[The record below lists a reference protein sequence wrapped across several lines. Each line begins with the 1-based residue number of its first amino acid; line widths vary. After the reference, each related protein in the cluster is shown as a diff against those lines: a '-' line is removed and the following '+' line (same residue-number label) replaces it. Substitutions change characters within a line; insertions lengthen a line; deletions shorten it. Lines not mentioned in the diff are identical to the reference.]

1 MCGVKISAQIVTISS
16 LSEEGALETR
26 QLNHRKILIIAIG
39 KLRSSANRH
48 HHDIIIFFESA
59 FAHRRVEV
67 NLTDSRPLDLYVPGI
82 LGQLDLYV
90 PGNLGQL
97 DLYVSGS
104 LGQLGLYV
112 LGKFLIKGRLFLD
125 NCSYFWTTS

>member
-1 MCGVKISAQIVTISS
+1 MELEALRFF
-16 LSEEGALETR
+16 LSQEEGAFETR

-39 KLRSSANRH
+39 KLRSSANCH
-48 HHDIIIFFESA
+48 HRIPIIIFFESA

-90 PGNLGQL
+90 PGNLGEL
-97 DLYVSGS
+97 DLYV
-104 LGQLGLYV
+104 LGILGHLGLYV
-112 LGKFLIKGRLFLD
+112 LGKFLIEGRLFLD